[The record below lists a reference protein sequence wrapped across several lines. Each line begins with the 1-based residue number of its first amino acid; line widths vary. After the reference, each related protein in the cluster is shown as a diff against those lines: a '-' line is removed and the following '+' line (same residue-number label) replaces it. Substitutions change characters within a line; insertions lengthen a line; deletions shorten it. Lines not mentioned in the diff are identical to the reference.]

1 MFPDIKNKPKYK
13 RYIILFKREYDKFE
27 YKHYYVKYRGPSKLQ
42 IDVNMPEDAPG
53 KLQLVLEFDEQD
65 NVKSIINTADPEFKN
80 SLFYKEVLEPGRDNE
95 AWDIIKK
102 RYEMKYWIKK
112 YIYFLLHAPVDIIEL
127 LKD

>member
-1 MFPDIKNKPKYK
+1 
-13 RYIILFKREYDKFE
+13 
-27 YKHYYVKYRGPSKLQ
+27 
-42 IDVNMPEDAPG
+42 MPEDADG
-53 KLQLVLEFDEQD
+53 NLQLVLEFDEQD
-65 NVKSIINTADPEFKN
+65 NVKSTINTGDPEFKN

-102 RYEMKYWIKK
+102 RYEMKLWIKK